1 MARTRKEATATF
13 SFDELE
19 LILKCVA
26 HHGTEY
32 AHYDYVDELRS
43 KVNFLLR
50 EEFPRVGIQKY
61 LTHEAQEGA

>member
-1 MARTRKEATATF
+1 MARLRKETTATF
-13 SFDELE
+13 SLDELE

-32 AHYDYVDELRS
+32 AHYDFTDELRS

-50 EEFPRVGIQKY
+50 EEFPSVGISKY
-61 LTHEAQEGA
+61 ITDYTQESA